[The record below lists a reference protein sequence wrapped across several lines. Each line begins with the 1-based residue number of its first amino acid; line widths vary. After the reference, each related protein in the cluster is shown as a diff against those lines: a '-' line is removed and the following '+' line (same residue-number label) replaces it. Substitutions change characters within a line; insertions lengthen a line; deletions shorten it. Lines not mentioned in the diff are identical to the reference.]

1 MKLSQADEV
10 ECFELLNDLF
20 GFEYLEREQLISLS
34 RMLSGNLLKIREDL
48 DYGRSRLSR
57 VDEYAEPLQELQ
69 EEMIS
74 CLSLI
79 DRMRNI
85 ECILDQI
92 DDRLR
97 IEKGEMN

>member
-10 ECFELLNDLF
+10 ECFEILNDLF

-57 VDEYAEPLQELQ
+57 VDEYAEPL
-69 EEMIS
+69 
-74 CLSLI
+74 
-79 DRMRNI
+79 
-85 ECILDQI
+85 
-92 DDRLR
+92 
-97 IEKGEMN
+97 